1 MLSDG
6 SEDAQ
11 TDEPGQESVG
21 GRGLGIGD
29 ELDVDED
36 DDFEFSVDD
45 SETNQDN
52 SINEMM
58 KAANADS
65 VNPCS
70 IICNSVFIGIF
81 ILH

>member
-36 DDFEFSVDD
+36 DDFEFSV
-45 SETNQDN
+45 
-52 SINEMM
+52 
-58 KAANADS
+58 
-65 VNPCS
+65 C
-70 IICNSVFIGIF
+70 
-81 ILH
+81 